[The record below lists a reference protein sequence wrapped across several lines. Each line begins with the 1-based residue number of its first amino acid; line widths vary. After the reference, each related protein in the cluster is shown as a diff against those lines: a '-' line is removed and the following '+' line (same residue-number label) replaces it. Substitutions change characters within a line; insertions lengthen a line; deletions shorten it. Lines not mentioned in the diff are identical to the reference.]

1 MRILGLLL
9 TLLLLSL
16 FDTSADARGHGGG
29 ARGRAVVVHRH
40 AVVVHRHNN
49 FFAFFAFP
57 FFAGPV
63 SGNQIV
69 PPLVSPIQ
77 PTFGSVL
84 IVADGHGGFAR
95 HTLSNSGGAFGFGNG
110 GFFAGPVSG
119 NQIVPPLVSPI
130 QPTFGRSVLIVADG
144 RGSFAT
150 HVLSNSGGT
159 FRFAN
164 GGMVEANADRVS
176 QVVVERHGGH
186 ESHSKMIVFDND
198 GRTRG

>member
-16 FDTSADARGHGGG
+16 FDTSAGARGHGG

-84 IVADGHGGFAR
+84 IVADGRGGFAR

-110 GFFAGPVSG
+110 GFFTGPVPG

-130 QPTFGRSVLIVADG
+130 QPTLARSVFIVSDG
-144 RGSFAT
+144 HGGFAT
-150 HVLSNSGGT
+150 HALSNSGGM
-159 FRFAN
+159 FRFVN
-164 GGMVEANADRVS
+164 GSMVEANAGAAP

-186 ESHSKMIVFDND
+186 ESHSKMIVFDS
-198 GRTRG
+198 GTRG